1 MHQGES
7 RQIIIE
13 IAGDG
18 KALSLRKDET
28 ASIFERNAF
37 LSAIIQSPDI
47 PIIPLADV
55 KEPPPA
61 LANKTNNKNN
71 GNKSKSGDP
80 VSKGNK
86 RSKSGKQ

>member
-1 MHQGES
+1 MQGES

-71 GNKSKSGDP
+71 VSKNNIIGGN
-80 VSKGNK
+80 SKGNK